1 MAIANINQQSLASMT
16 KFKLID
22 DEIYERR
29 ILYRFST
36 EFSREPW
43 QSTQYAGWV
52 DSEAGRW
59 AAQNVKDLGITMRED
74 FSTLFTHCAVVGY
87 VSGKR
92 WTEYCLKYIDKQY
105 T

>member
-1 MAIANINQQSLASMT
+1 MAITSTLGSTPQ
-16 KFKLID
+16 FKVID
-22 DEIYERR
+22 NEIYERR

-36 EFSREPW
+36 EFSGEPW
-43 QSTQYAGWV
+43 QTTQYTQWV
-52 DSEAGRW
+52 NSEAGQW
-59 AAQNVKDLGITMRED
+59 ATQNVKDIGMTMRED